1 MIISFTGTQVGMTDK
16 QKGTL
21 RNRIKALH
29 PLLFVHGG
37 CVGSDDE
44 ADAIAASEGVDR
56 LIIVGPYGPKRV
68 WDSGWINRGSNFI
81 IKDLKVSSP
90 LKRNPIIVRAGVMLI
105 ACPQQEHEVTRSGTW
120 TTVRIA
126 RRLGKAVEVIE
137 P

>member
-16 QKGTL
+16 QKGEL
-21 RNRIKALH
+21 RNRLKELR

-37 CVGSDDE
+37 CVGADDE
-44 ADAIAASEGVDR
+44 ADAIAASEGIDR

-68 WDSGWINRGSNFI
+68 LDLKWQNRGSNFI
-81 IKDLKVSSP
+81 IKDFKVASP
-90 LKRNPIIVRAGVMLI
+90 LKRNPIIVRAGVRLI
-105 ACPQQEHEVTRSGTW
+105 ACPQQMKEIIRSGTW

-126 RRLGKAVEVIE
+126 RRLGKDVEVIE